1 MPFVWVRIHKSVRE
15 SCNPR
20 QMENKYNVT
29 FTYFNIANVIRMML
43 INLKMRTF
51 LPLRNVDTN
60 QMGDG

>member
-1 MPFVWVRIHKSVRE
+1 
-15 SCNPR
+15 
-20 QMENKYNVT
+20 MENKYNVT